1 MIPYTTYTG
10 TKTTKDKIQKSN
22 WHWLMT
28 PDVLVRNGW
37 KEPSWNDGA
46 TAPYALDNGAWG
58 CHTKGLPFNVE
69 AFKRA
74 MSCVGNNAEWVVI
87 PDIVA
92 QGAASLEFSLSWI
105 EEMTSRFDLC
115 LLPVQDGMT
124 PKQVRPHLSKG
135 VGLFVGGSTEW
146 KLSSLFE
153 WGVLAKQIGC
163 HLHVARVNTV
173 KRIKLCQHAG
183 ADSFDGTSPVRFPS
197 TLKLLNNAVKQQYL
211 WS

>member
-1 MIPYTTYTG
+1 MIGYTSFTG
-10 TKTTKDKIQKSN
+10 RLETKAAIRRAG
-22 WHWLMT
+22 WRWLTT
-28 PDVLVRNGW
+28 PDELAHRGWNIPTWNNG
-37 KEPSWNDGA
+37 EA
-46 TAPYALDNGAWG
+46 APYCLDNGAWS
-58 CHTKGLPFNVE
+58 CHTKGLEFNVE

-74 MSCVGNNAEWVVI
+74 LDCAGSGADWVVI

-92 QGAASLEFSLSWI
+92 QGDKSLEFSLSWMD
-105 EEMTSRFDLC
+105 ELTCRFDLC

-124 PKQVRPHLSKG
+124 PKQVKPYLNKG

-153 WGVLAKQIGC
+153 WGVLAQETGC
-163 HLHVARVNTV
+163 YLHVARVNTV
-173 KRIKLCQHAG
+173 RRIKLCQHAG

-197 TLKLLNNAVKQQYL
+197 TLKLLNNAIKQQYL